1 MTNCTLLFCALS
13 LKETMAK
20 GKYQNWLTED
30 GLLRIQGW
38 ARDGLTNEDIA
49 FNMGITAKT
58 LYEWM
63 LKYSE
68 LSEALKEGK
77 DVIDRRV
84 ENALANKAL
93 SGDVTAMIFWLK
105 NRKPKE
111 WRDRFQQDIYT
122 PEPIKVETLSNIP
135 KEDLKALRDIL
146 KKNEK

>member
-1 MTNCTLLFCALS
+1 
-13 LKETMAK
+13 MAK

>member
-1 MTNCTLLFCALS
+1 
-13 LKETMAK
+13 MAK

-63 LKYSE
+63 IKYSE

>member
-1 MTNCTLLFCALS
+1 
-13 LKETMAK
+13 MAK
-20 GKYQNWLTED
+20 GKYQDWLTED

-49 FNMGITAKT
+49 FNIGITAKT

-68 LSEALKEGK
+68 ISEALKEGK
-77 DVIDRRV
+77 DVIDRRI
-84 ENALANKAL
+84 ENALAKKAEA
-93 SGDVTAMIFWLK
+93 GDVTAMIFWLK

-135 KEDLKALRDIL
+135 NEDLKALRDIL

>member
-1 MTNCTLLFCALS
+1 
-13 LKETMAK
+13 MAK
-20 GKYQNWLTED
+20 GKYQDWLTED

-49 FNMGITAKT
+49 FNIGVTAKT

-63 LKYSE
+63 IKYSE
-68 LSEALKEGK
+68 ISEALKEGK
-77 DVIDRRV
+77 DVIDRRI
-84 ENALANKAL
+84 ENALAKKAEA
-93 SGDVTAMIFWLK
+93 GDVTAMIFWLK

-135 KEDLKALRDIL
+135 NEDLKTLREIL
-146 KKNEK
+146 KKHEK

>member
-1 MTNCTLLFCALS
+1 
-13 LKETMAK
+13 MAK
-20 GKYQNWLTED
+20 GKYQDWLTED

-49 FNMGITAKT
+49 FNIGITAKT

-63 LKYSE
+63 IKYSE
-68 LSEALKEGK
+68 ISEALKEGK
-77 DVIDRRV
+77 DVIDRRI
-84 ENALANKAL
+84 ENALAKKAL

>member
-1 MTNCTLLFCALS
+1 
-13 LKETMAK
+13 MAK

-146 KKNEK
+146 KKHEK

>member
-1 MTNCTLLFCALS
+1 
-13 LKETMAK
+13 MAK
-20 GKYQNWLTED
+20 GKYQDWLTED

-49 FNMGITAKT
+49 FNIGITAKT

-68 LSEALKEGK
+68 ISEALKEGK
-77 DVIDRRV
+77 DVIDRRI
-84 ENALANKAL
+84 ENALAKKAEA
-93 SGDVTAMIFWLK
+93 GDVTAMIFWLK

>member
-1 MTNCTLLFCALS
+1 
-13 LKETMAK
+13 MAK
-20 GKYQNWLTED
+20 GKYQDWLTED

-49 FNMGITAKT
+49 FNIGITAKT

-68 LSEALKEGK
+68 ISEALKEGK
-77 DVIDRRV
+77 DVIDRRI
-84 ENALANKAL
+84 ENALAKKAEA
-93 SGDVTAMIFWLK
+93 GDVTAMIFWLK

-122 PEPIKVETLSNIP
+122 PEPLKVENLSNIP
-135 KEDLKALRDIL
+135 NEDLKTLREIL
-146 KKNEK
+146 KKHEK